1 MYQSIEGE
9 KKFLA
14 IQDSASA
21 SASAPVTAD
30 QSTRKLSESKKVTA
44 QNLQITNHVTN
55 PVSLKSCFWRFFV
68 LVWLLAPLS
77 FWCYFISLLLY
88 ILQILPVDPAHES
101 GDMEVLLTS

>member
-21 SASAPVTAD
+21 SASATAD
-30 QSTRKLSESKKVTA
+30 QSTRKLSQSKKATA

-55 PVSLKSCFWRFFV
+55 PVSLKS
-68 LVWLLAPLS
+68 S
-77 FWCYFISLLLY
+77 F
-88 ILQILPVDPAHES
+88 
-101 GDMEVLLTS
+101 